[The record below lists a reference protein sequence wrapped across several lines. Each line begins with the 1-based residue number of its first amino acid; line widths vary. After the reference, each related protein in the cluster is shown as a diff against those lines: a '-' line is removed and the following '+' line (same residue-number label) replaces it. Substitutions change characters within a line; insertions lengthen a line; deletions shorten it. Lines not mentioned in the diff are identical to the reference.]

1 MKIINKSD
9 MRFVEGYLVDKDGNV
24 LNEPTLVD
32 NVNTIFEMA
41 DFNKFVNANKTRIQ
55 APASPRPPRSTRRRP
70 RLSRPGAKLSPS
82 TRWTRPTRCSKTS
95 GA

>member
-41 DFNKFVNANKTRIQ
+41 GLNKFVNANKNLIES
-55 APASPRPPRSTRRRP
+55 AE
-70 RLSRPGAKLSPS
+70 GKV
-82 TRWTRPTRCSKTS
+82 
-95 GA
+95 

>member
-41 DFNKFVNANKTRIQ
+41 DFNKFVNANKNLIE
-55 APASPRPPRSTRRRP
+55 AAE
-70 RLSRPGAKLSPS
+70 GKV
-82 TRWTRPTRCSKTS
+82 
-95 GA
+95 

>member
-41 DFNKFVNANKTRIQ
+41 GLNKFVNANKNLIE
-55 APASPRPPRSTRRRP
+55 AAE
-70 RLSRPGAKLSPS
+70 GKV
-82 TRWTRPTRCSKTS
+82 
-95 GA
+95 